1 MLAQNDLGHLP
12 NTSTICT
19 TIISNAQ
26 KHSIPTV
33 MYPVCFS
40 SSAPALWSFLLHRT
54 THDCYPIT
62 AVFLQFYLPRAIAS
76 SDFFKPFPAAH
87 LPQRLSSFHARPLMH
102 TSHFSCND
110 FNVAKK
116 MFQPFCIFII
126 SLLPFCFFLALF
138 SFFLLLLISDCIFAI
153 FPKTL

>member
-40 SSAPALWSFLLHRT
+40 SSAPALWPFLLHRT

-62 AVFLQFYLPRAIAS
+62 AVFLQFYLPRATAS
-76 SDFFKPFPAAH
+76 SDFFKQFSAAAISGGARH
-87 LPQRLSSFHARPLMH
+87 LMQWRRISNFFFLH
-102 TSHFSCND
+102 
-110 FNVAKK
+110 K
-116 MFQPFCIFII
+116 QII
-126 SLLPFCFFLALF
+126 SNQNLQKSYHNNFLRTTKYTELK
-138 SFFLLLLISDCIFAI
+138 
-153 FPKTL
+153 KT